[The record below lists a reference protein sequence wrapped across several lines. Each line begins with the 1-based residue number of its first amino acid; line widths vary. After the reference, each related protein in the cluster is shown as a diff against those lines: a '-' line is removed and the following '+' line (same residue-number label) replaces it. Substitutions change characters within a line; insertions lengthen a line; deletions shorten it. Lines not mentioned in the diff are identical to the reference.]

1 MTTTRRNL
9 LASGSALTAAALAP
23 ATHAK
28 PVKFKP
34 TWESLSQNYQTPE
47 WFKDAKLGIW
57 AHWGPQCVPEAGDW
71 YGRQMYMQGNFYYD
85 HHVKHYGHPS
95 KTGFLDI
102 IGQWKADK
110 WQPEILTKLYKAA
123 GAKYIVAM
131 ANHHDNLDLFDSKYH
146 QWNSVR
152 VGPKKD
158 IVGTWEKLVKA
169 EGLRFGVSN
178 HSAHAWHWWQTAYG
192 YDAEGPLKGVRYDA
206 YRLTKKDGKGTWWDG
221 LDPQE
226 LYTGRAEGMVPPDGI
241 TSITDM
247 QAFNDKTSG
256 EWTEAQPKNNPYYAK
271 QWLARQNDL
280 MDKYRPDFVYMDNY
294 VTPLA
299 GVGLEAT
306 AYFYNQS
313 TKWHGKNEAVVTGNK
328 LDATQAKALT
338 NNVERGAS
346 AYLRPEYWQTCT
358 CIGNWHYDRALYE
371 RDGYKSAK
379 QVIQLLTDAVSK
391 NGNLLLSIPIRG
403 NGEIDEKEV
412 AILEDMAAWMAVN
425 NEAIFGTRAWHTFG
439 EGPTEVGAGHQNE
452 AAAKPFTAQDIRFTT
467 KDGALYALAQDWPE
481 SGQMLI
487 TTFAKNTLNA
497 KARIETVELLGIAQP
512 LEFELSPDG
521 LNVKLPA
528 QRPAATPVLKITG
541 QTLV

>member
-1 MTTTRRNL
+1 MTTTRRDL
-9 LASGSALTAAALAP
+9 LATGSALTAAAMAP
-23 ATHAK
+23 ASHAK
-28 PVKFKP
+28 PVTFKS
-34 TWESLSQNYQTPE
+34 TWESLSENYQTPD

-110 WQPEILTKLYKAA
+110 WQPETLTKLYKAA

-131 ANHHDNLDLFDSKYH
+131 ANHHDNLDLYNSKYH
-146 QWNSVR
+146 AWNSVR

-169 EGLRFGVSN
+169 QGLRFGVSN

-192 YDAEGPLKGVRYDA
+192 YDAEGPLQGVRYDA
-206 YRLTKKDGKGTWWDG
+206 FRLTKKDGKGTWWDG

-226 LYTGRAEGMVPPDGI
+226 LYTGPAEGMVPPDGI
-241 TSITDM
+241 TSIKDM

-256 EWTEAQPKNNPYYAK
+256 EWTEDQPKNNPYYAK

-306 AYFYNQS
+306 AYLYNQS

-328 LDATQAKALT
+328 LDSIQAKALT

-379 QVIQLLTDAVSK
+379 NVIQLLTDAVSK

-425 NEAIFGTRAWHTFG
+425 GEAIFGTRAWHTFG

-481 SGQMLI
+481 NQQMLI
-487 TTFAKNTLNA
+487 TTFAKNTLTS
-497 KARIETVELLGIAQP
+497 KATIERVELLGIAQP

>member
-1 MTTTRRNL
+1 MTPTRRDL
-9 LASGSALTAAALAP
+9 LATGSALTAAAMAP
-23 ATHAK
+23 AVQAK
-28 PVKFKP
+28 PAKFKP
-34 TWESLSQNYQTPE
+34 TWESLSENYQTPE

-95 KTGFLDI
+95 KTGFMEI

-110 WQPEILTKLYKAA
+110 WEPEKLIQLYKAA
-123 GAKYIVAM
+123 GAKYFVAM
-131 ANHHDNLDLFDSKYH
+131 ANHHDNLDLYDSKYH

-192 YDAEGPLKGVRYDA
+192 YDAEGPLQGVRYDA
-206 YRLTKKDGKGTWWDG
+206 YHLTKKDGKGTWWDG

-226 LYTGRAEGMVPPDGI
+226 LYTGPAEGMVPPDGI
-241 TSITDM
+241 TAITDM

-280 MDKYRPDFVYMDNY
+280 MDKYKPDFVYMDNY

-306 AYFYNQS
+306 AYLYNQS

-358 CIGNWHYDRALYE
+358 CIGNWHYDRGLYD

-379 QVIQLLTDAVSK
+379 HVIQLLTDAVSK

-412 AILEDMAAWMAVN
+412 VILEDMAAWMAVN
-425 NEAIFGTRAWHTFG
+425 GEAIFGTRAWHTFG

-481 SGQMLI
+481 GGQMLI
-487 TTFAKNTLNA
+487 TTFAKNTLTS
-497 KARIETVELLGIAQP
+497 KATIERVELLGIAQP

-528 QRPAATPVLKITG
+528 QHPAFTPVLKITG